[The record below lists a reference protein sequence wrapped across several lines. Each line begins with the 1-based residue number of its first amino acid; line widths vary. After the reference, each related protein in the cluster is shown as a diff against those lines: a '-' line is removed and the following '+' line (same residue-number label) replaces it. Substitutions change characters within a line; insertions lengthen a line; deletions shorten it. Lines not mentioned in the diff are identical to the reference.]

1 LQTGSDISG
10 EGGFTGMLM
19 FAMPRYEVKFQED
32 GEWLEI
38 SELELMDEL
47 YKTSDKVTP
56 AIKKMIMGKRVKTP
70 HGIFRLKLKGGEY
83 GQEPSELSAA

>member
-1 LQTGSDISG
+1 MRRGYSAK
-10 EGGFTGMLM
+10 MLM
-19 FAMPRYEVKFQED
+19 YAIPQYEVRYHEEGDWK
-32 GEWLEI
+32 EI

-47 YKTSDKVTP
+47 YKTFDKVTP
-56 AIKKMIMGKRVKTP
+56 AIKEMIMGKEVKTP

>member
-1 LQTGSDISG
+1 
-10 EGGFTGMLM
+10 MLM

-56 AIKKMIMGKRVKTP
+56 AIKKMIMGKSVKTP
-70 HGIFRLKLKGGEY
+70 HGIFRLKWKGGEY
-83 GQEPSELSAA
+83 GREQSELSAA